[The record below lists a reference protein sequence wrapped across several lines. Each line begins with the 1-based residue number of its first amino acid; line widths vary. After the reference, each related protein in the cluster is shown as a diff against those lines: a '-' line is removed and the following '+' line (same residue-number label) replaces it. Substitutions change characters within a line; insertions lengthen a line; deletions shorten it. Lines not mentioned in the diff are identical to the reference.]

1 MKRLHRMPGASLD
14 RARACKLTELEPR
27 TVKGSEGCNSGGGSG
42 GSRASGRGELGPN
55 EMGSVARF
63 PKLDECAHFHYE
75 HVELG
80 QLEVSMAETGEPD
93 SFTVRVTSGDACWT
107 LQRSREELLMLDRQL
122 HRCIFDREFSML
134 PDLEEEHVEA
144 AAETLE
150 RLRAYLRRFS
160 ELSHEGLNCGPVL
173 NWLQLDNRGR
183 RILVP
188 EADSC
193 PINTPAVA
201 AAYAVRP
208 YRAQAQDELSF
219 QIGDMISVIDMPP
232 AGESSW
238 WRGKLGF
245 AVGFFPAECVAVF
258 GDKLPRRLALAT
270 SGQQPHERLQ
280 PGRLQPVKPVL
291 RKHGKLIAFFRSFI
305 LNRPSRRRLK
315 QSGILRERVF
325 GCDLGEHLLNSGR
338 EVPCVLSCCAEF
350 IERHGLVDGI
360 YRLSG
365 VASNIQRL
373 RHAFDEDR
381 PPTLQTDGGI
391 RQDIHSVAS
400 LLKMYFRELPNP
412 LCTYQL
418 YAAFVGAVRPA
429 GEAERLRRMREA
441 VRELPPPHY
450 RTLEYLVRHLERV
463 AARGDETGMTARNL
477 AIVWAPNLLRSK
489 ELELAGV
496 AALQGVGVQAVVT
509 EFLIRYAELVF
520 AAAGQRPKSL
530 AVAAGSKRLLSL
542 EEARNRSLPAEP
554 ALLEV
559 GAGSAGLPARYHTI
573 IELPPGGQP
582 RRRGAGGGAT
592 GGSKRSPSLNWRA
605 LFGGRQA
612 AKAHVVP
619 EPRLRPV
626 KSADSL
632 EGLPEDGL
640 GPLPMGPTGT
650 RSCGHSRSVSH
661 DSYFEQLGEQSTEL
675 PGLEGPV
682 PGLPGAAGSRRKR
695 SRLEE
700 RLQCEAEL
708 RFIDS
713 QSPDQVMLS
722 ADVHEM
728 ESPSPLPTPGYLPL
742 LSEGS
747 TPITP
752 TKGSAPLE
760 PLDQEMRPCERLL
773 GGTSIVEFH
782 RLDCIPSRLH
792 REEPARK
799 IGTVVESPRGQPTD
813 ANNSN
818 LSSSQ
823 SMTDLDSLMTYEQS
837 YQYSSNSNFIPLDP
851 REKVT
856 SFSSGQAPNYVNDLR
871 NANKWLMTDLPSDTI
886 SPSNGADE
894 SQLHRIAITKNT
906 QMLAVEE
913 CSSGSS
919 TPKSCQESMCYSVS
933 DGTYNC
939 EGNAQS
945 TNSNFDSP
953 CEDSGSNVTQNRN
966 SDQVD
971 QTEMLVS
978 MKISQTGAKIIKT
991 RWTNPLTPQIRVIDS

>member
-1 MKRLHRMPGASLD
+1 
-14 RARACKLTELEPR
+14 
-27 TVKGSEGCNSGGGSG
+27 
-42 GSRASGRGELGPN
+42 
-55 EMGSVARF
+55 MGSVARF

-80 QLEVSMAETGEPD
+80 QLEVSMAEAGEPD

-134 PDLEEEHVEA
+134 PDLEEERAEPP
-144 AAETLE
+144 AETLE
-150 RLRAYLRRFS
+150 RLRGYLRRFS

-219 QIGDMISVIDMPP
+219 QVGDMISVIDMPP

-270 SGQQPHERLQ
+270 SGQQQLLQQQLQQQQQQQQQPLAHQLQSQSHPHQPHERLQ

-381 PPTLQTDGGI
+381 PPALQTDGGI

-418 YAAFVGAVRPA
+418 YGAFVGAVRPA
-429 GEAERLRRMREA
+429 AEAERLRRMREA

-463 AARGDETGMTARNL
+463 AARGEETGMTARNL

-496 AALQGVGVQAVVT
+496 AALQGVGIQAVVT

-559 GAGSAGLPARYHTI
+559 GAGPAGLPARYHTI
-573 IELPPGGQP
+573 IELPPGGQQQ
-582 RRRGAGGGAT
+582 RRR

-612 AKAHVVP
+612 AKARATP

-640 GPLPMGPTGT
+640 GPLPVGPTGS
-650 RSCGHSRSVSH
+650 RACGHSRSVSH
-661 DSYFEQLGEQSTEL
+661 DSYFEQLGEQPTEIA
-675 PGLEGPV
+675 GLEGAV

-713 QSPDQVMLS
+713 QSPDQVRDLS
-722 ADVHEM
+722 IVIPVSLHLHVVRPR
-728 ESPSPLPTPGYLPL
+728 PSPLPQFSLW
-742 LSEGS
+742 
-747 TPITP
+747 
-752 TKGSAPLE
+752 K
-760 PLDQEMRPCERLL
+760 RR
-773 GGTSIVEFH
+773 
-782 RLDCIPSRLH
+782 SRL
-792 REEPARK
+792 
-799 IGTVVESPRGQPTD
+799 SPTNYR
-813 ANNSN
+813 
-818 LSSSQ
+818 
-823 SMTDLDSLMTYEQS
+823 
-837 YQYSSNSNFIPLDP
+837 PL
-851 REKVT
+851 
-856 SFSSGQAPNYVNDLR
+856 
-871 NANKWLMTDLPSDTI
+871 
-886 SPSNGADE
+886 
-894 SQLHRIAITKNT
+894 
-906 QMLAVEE
+906 
-913 CSSGSS
+913 
-919 TPKSCQESMCYSVS
+919 
-933 DGTYNC
+933 
-939 EGNAQS
+939 
-945 TNSNFDSP
+945 
-953 CEDSGSNVTQNRN
+953 
-966 SDQVD
+966 
-971 QTEMLVS
+971 
-978 MKISQTGAKIIKT
+978 
-991 RWTNPLTPQIRVIDS
+991 